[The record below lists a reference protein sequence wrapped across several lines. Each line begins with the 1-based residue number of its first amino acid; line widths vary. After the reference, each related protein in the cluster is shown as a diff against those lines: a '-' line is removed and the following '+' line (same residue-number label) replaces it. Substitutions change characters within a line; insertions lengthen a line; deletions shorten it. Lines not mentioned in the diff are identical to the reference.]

1 MKVCTALIEDVYLN
15 DKRLDHCGVLIC
27 QRNEGI
33 TKIIIPGPGYGR
45 KNRFVL
51 QFKDDG
57 GEGKNPDSK
66 GYNSFRIT
74 ASRNQDFL
82 E

>member
-27 QRNEGI
+27 HRNEGI
-33 TKIIIPGPGYGR
+33 TKIIIPGPGYGG

-57 GEGKNPDSK
+57 GV
-66 GYNSFRIT
+66 
-74 ASRNQDFL
+74 AMHRNYRK
-82 E
+82 ERKT